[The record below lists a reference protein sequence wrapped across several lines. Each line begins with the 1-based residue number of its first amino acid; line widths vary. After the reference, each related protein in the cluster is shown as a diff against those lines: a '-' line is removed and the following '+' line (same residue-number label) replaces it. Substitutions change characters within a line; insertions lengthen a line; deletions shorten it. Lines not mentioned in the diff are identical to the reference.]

1 MNYKMD
7 IHCHTYPESTDAKQ
21 NYVDLM
27 LTAKLHGVQYL
38 SITNHDNIDNQEIF
52 LKEANRQGL
61 RYIKGVEVT
70 ATLEDT
76 SVIGYAVDV
85 DVLIYNY
92 AWTDVS
98 FKAFIKKYKE
108 ENELRF
114 RQRQALLE
122 TKFSIDLKSAKA
134 DRNMADLLFQAG
146 KFKSP
151 RDAKQFI
158 KYDPMMKPFAKKRV
172 SLEETINE
180 AKYQGAT
187 IIMAHPFRKT
197 LKNLP
202 LSQRLLLGAF
212 TITEMQKLM
221 TYYHRLGVDGL
232 EPYHHENMPNNNYL
246 VIMDYVKKNNLLL
259 SIGSDRH
266 DTREKDPTQFSFD
279 ITLDEQALEKTIDVL
294 FKQ

>member
-1 MNYKMD
+1 MD
-7 IHCHTYPESTDAKQ
+7 IHCHTFPESTDAKQ

-27 LTAKLHGVQYL
+27 RTAKHHGVQYV

-122 TKFSIDLKSAKA
+122 TKFSIDLTSAKA

-158 KYDPMMKPFAKKRV
+158 KYDSMMKPFAKKHV

-180 AKYQGAT
+180 AKRQGAT

-197 LKNLP
+197 LKNLGP
-202 LSQRLLLGAF
+202 F
-212 TITEMQKLM
+212 TVEEMHKLM
-221 TYYHRLGVDGL
+221 PYYHRLGVDGL
-232 EPYHHENMPNNNYL
+232 EPYHHENMPNNHYL
-246 VIMDYVKKNNLLL
+246 VIMDYVKKHNLLL

-266 DTREKDPTQFSFD
+266 DTREKEPTQFSFD
-279 ITLDEQALEKTIDVL
+279 ITLDEQALENTIDIL
-294 FKQ
+294 FK

>member
-1 MNYKMD
+1 MD
-7 IHCHTYPESTDAKQ
+7 IHCHTFPESTDAKQ

-27 LTAKLHGVQYL
+27 RTAKHHGVQYV

-122 TKFSIDLKSAKA
+122 TKFSIDLTSAKA

-158 KYDPMMKPFAKKRV
+158 KYDSMMKPFAKKHV

-180 AKYQGAT
+180 AKRQGAT

-197 LKNLP
+197 LKNLGP
-202 LSQRLLLGAF
+202 F
-212 TITEMQKLM
+212 TVEEMHKLM
-221 TYYHRLGVDGL
+221 PYYHRLGVDGL
-232 EPYHHENMPNNNYL
+232 ESYHHENMPNNHYL
-246 VIMDYVKKNNLLL
+246 VIMDYVKKHNLLL

-266 DTREKDPTQFSFD
+266 DTREKEPTQFSFD
-279 ITLDEQALEKTIDVL
+279 ITLDEQALENTIDIL
-294 FKQ
+294 FK